1 MSINNGVAYSR
12 RLSKLLCK
20 TYITST
26 TNNVTNRYFILFP
39 FVFFCD
45 CDSHVYH
52 QYTLRII
59 DADRDALVKYLNEK
73 NIPCGV
79 YYPIPLHLQKA
90 YTSDRY
96 NEADFEIT
104 NQVVNEVISL
114 PMHTELTD
122 DQIELVTHE
131 IKTFFT

>member
-1 MSINNGVAYSR
+1 M
-12 RLSKLLCK
+12 
-20 TYITST
+20 
-26 TNNVTNRYFILFP
+26 
-39 FVFFCD
+39 
-45 CDSHVYH
+45 
-52 QYTLRII
+52 
-59 DADRDALVKYLNEK
+59 NEK

-90 YTSDRY
+90 YKSDRY

-122 DQIELVTHE
+122 DQIELVTDE
-131 IKTFFT
+131 IKTFLT